1 MAIVQ
6 SESKTAFMSE
16 MRASCISNTGETEA
30 RMRTSATRVAMT
42 VAREGQFLTILSQIS
57 VTCDVTVISTTT

>member
-6 SESKTAFMSE
+6 SESETAFMSE
-16 MRASCISNTGETEA
+16 MRASCLSNTGETEA

-42 VAREGQFLTILSQIS
+42 VLVAREGQFY
-57 VTCDVTVISTTT
+57 